1 MWTIFI
7 TVNWL
12 FCCVI
17 LGMQGLFF
25 YFVVSSVLDCN
36 GNCCKIY
43 TNSVDPDQMSRF
55 AASDLI
61 LRCWPMLLLA
71 YAMH

>member
-1 MWTIFI
+1 
-7 TVNWL
+7 
-12 FCCVI
+12 
-17 LGMQGLFF
+17 MQGLFF